1 MTEPAIT
8 PELVAKH
15 NLTPE
20 EYAHA
25 KEILGGRE
33 PSYTEL
39 GIFSV
44 MWSEHCSY
52 KNTRPLLKTFPTKSP
67 KILVGAGEE
76 NAGIIDIGDGL
87 AIAFKIESHNH
98 PSAVEPFQGAATGVG
113 GIVRDIFT
121 MGARPVCAVNSL
133 RFGPITKEIIPKN
146 GKNKSIESVQITQAG
161 KIHFGVEVIILSE
174 QQIAA
179 DVIAAVPTHIAKKYH
194 VVPVSKKKNSLTI
207 ALADPSDFATIDNLT
222 HLLQSELEIK
232 TSSPEEIEAAIKKY
246 YSGNSETNGVQN
258 QIANNRR
265 LFAEVVS
272 GIAHYGNCFGIPT
285 IAGEVYFD
293 KSYEGNPLVN
303 AFCLGVLRHEQIARG
318 AAKGIGN
325 PVFYVGP
332 ATGRDGLAGAA
343 FASKDLT
350 EESAEQQRGAVQ
362 VGDPFMEKL
371 VCEAC
376 LELLATGCVA
386 GIQDM
391 GAAGLTCST
400 CETAARAGTG
410 IEIELDKVPQR
421 APNMTSYEIML
432 SESQERMLI
441 IVHKGREA
449 EVKRIFDKWDLPWA
463 EVGFVTDTGRMVVRH
478 GGKIVADIP
487 AKKIADE
494 SPVYQRESSEP
505 EYLKAVRAFRLDG
518 IPDTKTPAD
527 DLKKLLAWPSI
538 ASKNWVYRQYDHQVR
553 DGSVV
558 LPGSDAAVIRIKS
571 DSLPVM
577 GGTGDSPVASGNL
590 PEASGRL
597 VAGQNRPVACS
608 TQIPEKLIAMTVDCN
623 GVYVYLD
630 PYEGAKAVVT
640 EACRNLACSGAVPLG
655 ATDNLN
661 MANPH
666 KPELFWQMRESVR
679 GLAEACKFFNAPV
692 TGGNCSL
699 YNQNPSGP
707 IDPTPTVAVVGIV
720 EKLEHV
726 TTQWFKDEGDAI
738 ILLGEIVDAND
749 PILGLG
755 GSAYL
760 QVIHGKKTGSPPRC
774 DLETAKTLHTTL
786 LGLIQSG
793 LVKSAHDCSD
803 GGLAVALAESCIS
816 QLIARETPRLI
827 GATIDLSKVGQA
839 SSLSEKETH
848 RQDACA
854 TMRLDAFLFGET
866 QSRVVI
872 SCKPLDTV
880 KVVERAKLM
889 GVPAIQI
896 GKVGGDKLTVKTT
909 SGEFSAPLI
918 ELHDAW
924 WNSIARA
931 MA

>member
-20 EYAHA
+20 EYANA
-25 KEILGGRE
+25 VEILGRTPG
-33 PSYTEL
+33 YTEL

-52 KNTRPLLKTFPTKSP
+52 KNTKPLLKTFPTKSP

-76 NAGIIDIGDGL
+76 NAGIIDIGDGI

-98 PSAVEPFQGAATGVG
+98 PSAVEPFQGATTGVG

-133 RFGPITKEIIPKN
+133 RFGPIT
-146 GKNKSIESVQITQAG
+146 SDV
-161 KIHFGVEVIILSE
+161 
-174 QQIAA
+174 AA
-179 DVIAAVPTHIAKKYH
+179 DV
-194 VVPVSKKKNSLTI
+194 
-207 ALADPSDFATIDNLT
+207 
-222 HLLQSELEIK
+222 
-232 TSSPEEIEAAIKKY
+232 SPLK
-246 YSGNSETNGVQN
+246 SNSENSQSRLTSAATNGEADAQLK
-258 QIANNRR
+258 NNRR
-265 LFAEVVS
+265 LFAGVVS

-285 IAGEVYFD
+285 VAGEVYFD
-293 KSYEGNPLVN
+293 KTYQGNPLVN
-303 AFCLGVLRHEQIARG
+303 AFCLGVLRHEQITRG
-318 AAKGIGN
+318 AAKGVGN

-343 FASKDLT
+343 FASQDLT

-386 GIQDM
+386 GMQDM

-400 CETAARAGTG
+400 CEMAARAGTG

-421 APNMTSYEIML
+421 AANMSSYELML

-441 IVHKGREA
+441 VVHKGREE
-449 EVKRIFDKWDLPWA
+449 EVKRIFDKWDLPWS
-463 EVGFVTDTGRMVVRH
+463 EIGIITDTGHMKVRH
-478 GGKIVADIP
+478 GGKLVVDIP
-487 AKKIADE
+487 ARKIADE
-494 SPVYQRESSEP
+494 SPVYQREAIEP
-505 EYLKAVRAFRLDG
+505 AYLKDVRAFRLDG
-518 IPDTKTPAD
+518 IADMTNATDATDT
-527 DLKKLLAWPSI
+527 LKRLLAWPSI

-558 LPGSDAAVIRIKS
+558 LPGSDAAVIRIKT

-577 GGTGDSPVASGNL
+577 SAELAAKVGDPKVS
-590 PEASGRL
+590 
-597 VAGQNRPVACS
+597 
-608 TQIPEKLIAMTVDCN
+608 EKLIAMTVDCN
-623 GVYVYLD
+623 GGYVYLD
-630 PYEGAKAVVT
+630 PYEGAKIAVA
-640 EACRNLACSGAVPLG
+640 EACRNLACSGALPLG

-661 MANPH
+661 MPSPL
-666 KPELFWQMRESVR
+666 KPELFWQIKESVR
-679 GLAEACKFFNAPV
+679 GLAEGCKAFNAPV

-699 YNQNPSGP
+699 YNQSPAGP
-707 IDPTPTVAVVGIV
+707 IDPTPTISVVGLI

-738 ILLGEIVDAND
+738 ILLGDAVEAT
-749 PILGLG
+749 PLQGLG

-760 QVIHGKKTGSPPRC
+760 QVIHGKKNGSPPRC
-774 DLETAKTLHTTL
+774 DLEVAKTLHTTL
-786 LGLIQSG
+786 IGLIQSG
-793 LVKSAHDCSD
+793 LVKSAHDCSE

-827 GATIDLSKVGQA
+827 GATIDLSGVAA
-839 SSLSEKETH
+839 SRQSAADQSEEQNAALS
-848 RQDACA
+848 RDAA
-854 TMRLDAFLFGET
+854 TVRLDALLFGET

-872 SCKPLDTV
+872 SCKALDAV

-889 GVPAIQI
+889 GVPAVQI
-896 GKVGGDKLTVKTT
+896 GKVGGDKLAVKTA
-909 SGEFSAPLI
+909 SGEFSAPLT
-918 ELHDAW
+918 ELHDPW

>member
-20 EYAHA
+20 EY
-25 KEILGGRE
+25 KKVLEILGRT

-76 NAGIIDIGDGL
+76 NAGIIDIGDDL

-121 MGARPVCAVNSL
+121 MGARPVCAINSL
-133 RFGPITKEIIPKN
+133 RFGPITEQSQN
-146 GKNKSIESVQITQAG
+146 GEDSK
-161 KIHFGVEVIILSE
+161 
-174 QQIAA
+174 AA
-179 DVIAAVPTHIAKKYH
+179 
-194 VVPVSKKKNSLTI
+194 
-207 ALADPSDFATIDNLT
+207 
-222 HLLQSELEIK
+222 
-232 TSSPEEIEAAIKKY
+232 
-246 YSGNSETNGVQN
+246 
-258 QIANNRR
+258 IANNKR
-265 LFAEVVS
+265 LFTGVVS

-285 IAGEVYFD
+285 IAGEIYFD

-303 AFCLGVLRHEQIARG
+303 AFCLGVLKHSQIARG

-376 LELLATGCVA
+376 LELLATGAVA

-400 CETAARAGTG
+400 CETAARASTG

-421 APNMTSYEIML
+421 VPNMSSYEIML

-441 IVHKGREA
+441 IVHKGRED

-463 EVGFVTDTGRMVVRH
+463 EIGFVTNTGRMVVKQH
-478 GGKIVADIP
+478 GQVVADIP

-494 SPVYQRESSEP
+494 SPVYQREAREP
-505 EYLKAVRAFRLDG
+505 EYLKETHAFRLDQ
-518 IPDTKTPAD
+518 IADTKTPAD

-538 ASKNWVYRQYDHQVR
+538 ASKNWVYRQYDHMVR

-558 LPGSDAAVIRIKS
+558 CPGSDAAVIRIKS
-571 DSLPVM
+571 DSLPDADN
-577 GGTGDSPVASGNL
+577 GTAPSV
-590 PEASGRL
+590 
-597 VAGQNRPVACS
+597 
-608 TQIPEKLIAMTVDCN
+608 PEKLIALTVDCN
-623 GVYVYLD
+623 GTYVYLD
-630 PYEGAKAVVT
+630 PYEGGKTAVA

-655 ATDNLN
+655 VTDNLN
-661 MANPH
+661 FGNPF
-666 KPELFWQMRESVR
+666 KPELFWQLKESVR
-679 GLAEACKFFNAPV
+679 GLAEACRAFNTPV

-699 YNQNPSGP
+699 YNQSPAGP
-707 IDPTPTVAVVGIV
+707 IDPTPTVAVVGII
-720 EKLEHV
+720 EKPEYV

-738 ILLGEIVDAND
+738 ILLGDIVDEKD
-749 PILGLG
+749 SLQGLG
-755 GSAYL
+755 GSAYVQL
-760 QVIHGKKTGSPPRC
+760 IHGKKTGTPPPC
-774 DLETAKTLHTTL
+774 DLETARTLHTTL

-793 LVKSAHDCSD
+793 LVKSAHDCSE
-803 GGLAVALAESCIS
+803 GGLTVCLAESCIS
-816 QLIARETPRLI
+816 HLAARETPRLI
-827 GATIDLSKVGQA
+827 GANVDLSSVA
-839 SSLSEKETH
+839 A
-848 RQDACA
+848 QDRGEDGS
-854 TMRLDAFLFGET
+854 TPQPFRLDALLFGET
-866 QSRVVI
+866 QSRVVVT
-872 SCKPLDTV
+872 CAPLDAV

-889 GVPAIQI
+889 GVPAAQI
-896 GKVGGDKLTVKTT
+896 GRVGGDTLAIKT
-909 SGEFSAPLI
+909 SAGEFSAPVAG
-918 ELHDAW
+918 LHDAW

>member
-25 KEILGGRE
+25 VEILGRT

-52 KNTRPLLKTFPTKSP
+52 KNTKPLLKTFPTKSP

-76 NAGIIDIGDGL
+76 NAGIIDIGDGI

-98 PSAVEPFQGAATGVG
+98 PSAVEPFQGATTGVG

-121 MGARPVCAVNSL
+121 MGARPVCAMNSL
-133 RFGPITKEIIPKN
+133 RFGPITAN
-146 GKNKSIESVQITQAG
+146 GSESDISNVKSE
-161 KIHFGVEVIILSE
+161 
-174 QQIAA
+174 
-179 DVIAAVPTHIAKKYH
+179 
-194 VVPVSKKKNSLTI
+194 
-207 ALADPSDFATIDNLT
+207 
-222 HLLQSELEIK
+222 
-232 TSSPEEIEAAIKKY
+232 
-246 YSGNSETNGVQN
+246 
-258 QIANNRR
+258 IANNRR
-265 LFAEVVS
+265 LFAGVVS

-285 IAGEVYFD
+285 VAGEVYFD
-293 KSYEGNPLVN
+293 KTYQGNPLVN
-303 AFCLGVLRHEQIARG
+303 AFCLGVLRHEQITRG
-318 AAKGIGN
+318 AAKGVGN

-343 FASKDLT
+343 FASQDLT

-386 GIQDM
+386 GMQDM

-400 CETAARAGTG
+400 CEMAARAGTG

-441 IVHKGREA
+441 VVHKGREE
-449 EVKRIFDKWDLPWA
+449 EVKRIFDKWDLPWS
-463 EVGFVTDTGRMVVRH
+463 EIGIITDTGHMKVRH
-478 GGKIVADIP
+478 GGKLVVDIP
-487 AKKIADE
+487 ARKIADE
-494 SPVYQRESSEP
+494 SPVYQREAVEP
-505 EYLKAVRAFRLDG
+505 AYLKDVRAFRLDAV
-518 IPDTKTPAD
+518 PETRDPKS
-527 DLKKLLAWPSI
+527 DLLKLLAWPSI

-558 LPGSDAAVIRIKS
+558 LPGSDAAVIRVKT

-577 GGTGDSPVASGNL
+577 SAELAAKVGDPKVS
-590 PEASGRL
+590 
-597 VAGQNRPVACS
+597 
-608 TQIPEKLIAMTVDCN
+608 EKLIAMTVDCN
-623 GVYVYLD
+623 GGYVYLD
-630 PYEGAKAVVT
+630 PYEGAKAAVA
-640 EACRNLACSGAVPLG
+640 EACRNLACSGALPLG

-661 MANPH
+661 MPSPL
-666 KPELFWQMRESVR
+666 KPELFWQIKESVR
-679 GLAEACKFFNAPV
+679 GLAEGCKAFNAPV

-699 YNQNPSGP
+699 YNQSPAGP
-707 IDPTPTVAVVGIV
+707 IDPTPTISVVGLID
-720 EKLEHV
+720 KPEHV

-738 ILLGEIVDAND
+738 ILLGDAVEAT
-749 PILGLG
+749 PLQGLG

-760 QVIHGKKTGSPPRC
+760 QVVHGKKNGSPPRC
-774 DLETAKTLHTTL
+774 DLEVAKTLHTTL
-786 LGLIQSG
+786 IGLIQSG
-793 LVKSAHDCSD
+793 LVKSAHDCSE

-816 QLIARETPRLI
+816 QLIARDTPRLM
-827 GATIDLSKVGQA
+827 GAQIDLSQIK
-839 SSLSEKETH
+839 
-848 RQDACA
+848 DI
-854 TMRLDAFLFGET
+854 RLDALLFGET
-866 QSRVVI
+866 QSRIVI
-872 SCKPLDTV
+872 SCKALDAV

-889 GVPAIQI
+889 GVPAVQI
-896 GKVGGDKLTVKTT
+896 GKVGGDQLTLKTAG
-909 SGEFSAPLI
+909 GEVSAPLT

>member
-1 MTEPAIT
+1 MQEPAIT
-8 PELVAKH
+8 PELVQKH
-15 NLTPE
+15 NLTPD
-20 EYAHA
+20 EYSKI
-25 KEILGGRE
+25 KEIIGRE
-33 PSYTEL
+33 PNYTEL

-76 NAGIIDIGDGL
+76 NAGIIDIGDNL

-121 MGARPVCAVNSL
+121 MGARPVCALNSL
-133 RFGPITKEIIPKN
+133 RFGPITEDGTAGEKVGKRESGN
-146 GKNKSIESVQITQAG
+146 GTQ
-161 KIHFGVEVIILSE
+161 
-174 QQIAA
+174 
-179 DVIAAVPTHIAKKYH
+179 
-194 VVPVSKKKNSLTI
+194 PVSQEVL
-207 ALADPSDFATIDNLT
+207 
-222 HLLQSELEIK
+222 
-232 TSSPEEIEAAIKKY
+232 
-246 YSGNSETNGVQN
+246 
-258 QIANNRR
+258 NNRR
-265 LFAEVVS
+265 LFAGVVN

-343 FASKDLT
+343 FASQDLT
-350 EESAEQQRGAVQ
+350 DESSQQQRGAVQ

-376 LELLATGCVA
+376 LELLATGAVA

-421 APNMTSYEIML
+421 APNMSSYEIML
-432 SESQERMLI
+432 SESQERMLV
-441 IVHKGREA
+441 IVHKGREE
-449 EVKRIFDKWDLPWA
+449 EVKRIFDKWDLPWS
-463 EVGFVTDTGRMVVRH
+463 EIGFVTDTGRMVVRQH
-478 GGKIVADIP
+478 GNIVVDLP
-487 AKKIADE
+487 AKKLADE
-494 SPVYQRESSEP
+494 APVYFRDAQEP
-505 EYLKAVRAFRLDG
+505 EYLKEVRAFRLDG
-518 IPDTKTPAD
+518 IADTKDPVAN
-527 DLKKLLAWPSI
+527 LKTLLAWPSI
-538 ASKNWVYRQYDHQVR
+538 ASKNWVYRQYDHMVR

-558 LPGSDAAVIRIKS
+558 CPGSDAAVIRIKS
-571 DSLPVM
+571 DSQ
-577 GGTGDSPVASGNL
+577 
-590 PEASGRL
+590 PESSN
-597 VAGQNRPVACS
+597 AGPTPDKYV
-608 TQIPEKLIAMTVDCN
+608 AMTVDCN

-630 PYEGAKAVVT
+630 PYEGGKAAVT
-640 EACRNLACSGAVPLG
+640 EACRNLACSGALPLG

-666 KPELFWQMRESVR
+666 KPELFWQIKESVR
-679 GLAEACKFFNAPV
+679 GLADGCKAFNAPV

-707 IDPTPTVAVVGIV
+707 IDPTPTVAVVGLV
-720 EKLEHV
+720 EKPEHI
-726 TTQWFKDEGDAI
+726 TTQWFKDEGDI
-738 ILLGEIVDAND
+738 IVLLGDVADAKD

-760 QVIHGKKTGSPPRC
+760 QVIQGKKTGSPPRC
-774 DLETAKTLHTTL
+774 DLDQAKTLHTTL

-816 QLIARETPRLI
+816 QQIARETPRLI
-827 GATIDLSKVGQA
+827 GANIDLTQVGQA
-839 SSLSEKETH
+839 SSLPHPAEGQN
-848 RQDACA
+848 RQDACPA
-854 TMRLDAFLFGET
+854 LRLDALLFGET
-866 QSRVVI
+866 QSRIVV
-872 SCKPLDTV
+872 SCKPLDAV
-880 KVVERAKLM
+880 KLIERAKLV
-889 GVPAIQI
+889 GVPAARI
-896 GKVGGDKLTVKTT
+896 GTVGGDRLVLKT
-909 SGEFSAPLI
+909 SAGEFSTPTAD
-918 ELHDAW
+918 LHDPW

-931 MA
+931 MS

>member
-1 MTEPAIT
+1 MTAPAIT

-25 KEILGGRE
+25 REILGGRE

-76 NAGIIDIGDGL
+76 NAGIIDIGDGI

-98 PSAVEPFQGAATGVG
+98 PSAVEPFQGATTGVG

-133 RFGPITKEIIPKN
+133 RFGPIVEDGPPSPPGEGEKV
-146 GKNKSIESVQITQAG
+146 SAAG
-161 KIHFGVEVIILSE
+161 
-174 QQIAA
+174 QTRA
-179 DVIAAVPTHIAKKYH
+179 
-194 VVPVSKKKNSLTI
+194 
-207 ALADPSDFATIDNLT
+207 PSDLSAAGIKNHPLPGGEGRGEGER
-222 HLLQSELEIK
+222 SPVAKGANLEI
-232 TSSPEEIEAAIKKY
+232 
-246 YSGNSETNGVQN
+246 GNRKSE
-258 QIANNRR
+258 IANNKR
-265 LFAEVVS
+265 LFAGVVS

-303 AFCLGVLRHEQIARG
+303 AFCLGVLRHEQITRG
-318 AAKGIGN
+318 AAKGVGN

-343 FASKDLT
+343 FASQDLT
-350 EESAEQQRGAVQ
+350 EASAEQQRGAVQ

-376 LELLATGCVA
+376 LELLATGAVS
-386 GIQDM
+386 GMQDM

-400 CETAARAGTG
+400 CEMAARAATG

-421 APNMTSYEIML
+421 APNMSSYEIML

-441 IVHKGREA
+441 VVHKGREE
-449 EVKRIFDKWDLPWA
+449 EVKRIFDKWDLPWS
-463 EVGFVTDTGRMVVRH
+463 EIGIITNTGHMVVRH
-478 GGKIVADIP
+478 GGKLIVDIP

-494 SPVYQRESSEP
+494 SPVYQRDAQEP
-505 EYLKAVRAFRLDG
+505 EYLKEVRAFRLDG
-518 IPDTKTPAD
+518 IADTQDATS

-538 ASKNWVYRQYDHQVR
+538 ASKNWVYRQYDQQVR

-558 LPGSDAAVIRIKS
+558 LPGSDAAVIRIKT

-577 GGTGDSPVASGNL
+577 STELAAKVGDATIS
-590 PEASGRL
+590 
-597 VAGQNRPVACS
+597 
-608 TQIPEKLIAMTVDCN
+608 EKLIAMTVDCN

-630 PYEGAKAVVT
+630 PYEGGKAAVT

-679 GLAEACKFFNAPV
+679 GLAEGCKAFNAPV

-707 IDPTPTVAVVGIV
+707 IDPTPTVAVVGLV
-720 EKLEHV
+720 EKPEHV

-738 ILLGEIVDAND
+738 ILLGEIVDQAD

-774 DLETAKTLHTTL
+774 ELETAKTLHTTL
-786 LGLIQSG
+786 FGLIQSG

-816 QLIARETPRLI
+816 QLIARDTPRLI
-827 GATIDLSKVGQA
+827 GATVDLSAIAASRQSAADQA
-839 SSLSEKETH
+839 PDKNAALS
-848 RQDACA
+848 RAAA
-854 TMRLDAFLFGET
+854 TVRLDALLFGET
-866 QSRVVI
+866 QSRIII
-872 SCKPLDTV
+872 SCKSLDAV

-889 GVPAIQI
+889 GVPAVRI
-896 GKVGGDKLTVKTT
+896 GKVGGDTLTMKITN
-909 SGEFSAPLI
+909 GEFSAPLTD
-918 ELHDAW
+918 LHDVW

-931 MA
+931 MV

>member
-20 EYAHA
+20 EYAHV
-25 KEILGGRE
+25 KQILGRE

-121 MGARPVCAVNSL
+121 MGARPICSVNSL
-133 RFGPITKEIIPKN
+133 RFGPITDDKSEIRNPK
-146 GKNKSIESVQITQAG
+146 S
-161 KIHFGVEVIILSE
+161 EV
-174 QQIAA
+174 
-179 DVIAAVPTHIAKKYH
+179 
-194 VVPVSKKKNSLTI
+194 
-207 ALADPSDFATIDNLT
+207 
-222 HLLQSELEIK
+222 
-232 TSSPEEIEAAIKKY
+232 
-246 YSGNSETNGVQN
+246 
-258 QIANNRR
+258 ANNRR
-265 LFAEVVS
+265 LFAGVVA

-343 FASKDLT
+343 FASQDLT

-376 LELLATGCVA
+376 LELLATGAVA

-400 CETAARAGTG
+400 CETASRAGTG

-421 APNMTSYEIML
+421 APNMSSYEIML

-441 IVHKGREA
+441 IVHKGREE

-463 EVGFVTDTGRMVVRH
+463 EIGFVTDTGRMVVKHH
-478 GGKIVADIP
+478 GKVVADIP

-494 SPVYQRESSEP
+494 SPVYQREAREP
-505 EYLKAVRAFRLDG
+505 AYLAEVRAFRLDG
-518 IPDTKTPAD
+518 LS
-527 DLKKLLAWPSI
+527 DLSDSTAQYDALKRLLAWPTI
-538 ASKNWVYRQYDHQVR
+538 ASKNWVYRQYDHMVR

-558 LPGSDAAVIRIKS
+558 CPGSDAAVLRIKG
-571 DSLPVM
+571 DSLPELN
-577 GGTGDSPVASGNL
+577 GKATAD
-590 PEASGRL
+590 
-597 VAGQNRPVACS
+597 
-608 TQIPEKLIAMTVDCN
+608 KLIALTVDCN
-623 GVYVYLD
+623 GAYVYLD
-630 PYEGAKAVVT
+630 PYEGAKAAMA
-640 EACRNLACSGAVPLG
+640 EACRNLACSGAIPLG
-655 ATDNLN
+655 TTDNLN
-661 MANPH
+661 MPSPM
-666 KPELFWQMRESVR
+666 KPELFWQIKESVR
-679 GLAEACKFFNAPV
+679 GLAEACRAFNAPV

-699 YNQNPSGP
+699 YNQSPAGP
-707 IDPTPTVAVVGIV
+707 IDPTPTVAVVGMI
-720 EKLEHV
+720 EKPEHV

-738 ILLGEIVDAND
+738 ILLGEPVDRAD
-749 PILGLG
+749 PLQGLG

-760 QVIHGKKTGSPPRC
+760 QVLHGQKNGSPPRC

-786 LGLIQSG
+786 LGLIQAGSI
-793 LVKSAHDCSD
+793 KSAHDCSE
-803 GGLAVALAESCIS
+803 GGLAVCLAESCIS
-816 QLIARETPRLI
+816 QLVARETPRLI
-827 GATIDLSKVGQA
+827 GATVDLSTVGQA
-839 SSLSEKETH
+839 SSLSETSTQAEDGD
-848 RQDACA
+848 RRDACP
-854 TMRLDAFLFGET
+854 TRLDVLLFGET
-866 QSRVVI
+866 QNRVVI
-872 SCKPLDTV
+872 TCTALDAV
-880 KVVERAKLM
+880 KIVERAKLL
-889 GVPAIQI
+889 GVPAARI
-896 GKVGGDKLTVKTT
+896 GTVGGDKLTLKTRA
-909 SGEFSAPLI
+909 GEVSAPVG
-918 ELHDAW
+918 ELHDLW

>member
-15 NLTPE
+15 NLTPD

-25 KEILGGRE
+25 KQILGRE

-52 KNTRPLLKTFPTKSP
+52 KNTRPLLKTFPTKSK

-121 MGARPVCAVNSL
+121 MGARPICSMNSL
-133 RFGPITKEIIPKN
+133 RFGPIVN
-146 GKNKSIESVQITQAG
+146 DV
-161 KIHFGVEVIILSE
+161 
-174 QQIAA
+174 AA
-179 DVIAAVPTHIAKKYH
+179 DVSPLTSNSGKDQSRLTSAATE
-194 VVPVSKKKNSLTI
+194 KNG
-207 ALADPSDFATIDNLT
+207 A
-222 HLLQSELEIK
+222 QS
-232 TSSPEEIEAAIKKY
+232 
-246 YSGNSETNGVQN
+246 
-258 QIANNRR
+258 QIANNKR
-265 LFAEVVS
+265 LFAGVVA

-343 FASKDLT
+343 FASQDLT

-376 LELLATGCVA
+376 LELLATGAVA

-421 APNMTSYEIML
+421 APNMTSYDLML

-441 IVHKGREA
+441 IVHKGREE
-449 EVKRIFDKWDLPWA
+449 EVKRIFDKWDLPWS
-463 EVGFVTDTGRMVVRH
+463 EIGMVTDTGRMVVKH
-478 GGKIVADIP
+478 HSQVVADIP

-494 SPVYQRESSEP
+494 SPVYQRDSKEP

-518 IPDTKTPAD
+518 IADSKDPAAE
-527 DLKKLLAWPSI
+527 LKKLLAWPTI
-538 ASKNWVYRQYDHQVR
+538 ASKNWVYRQYDHMVR

-558 LPGSDAAVIRIKS
+558 CPGSDAAVLRIKA
-571 DSLPVM
+571 DSLPEV
-577 GGTGDSPVASGNL
+577 GQASSLSHSSADEKAGD
-590 PEASGRL
+590 R
-597 VAGQNRPVACS
+597 QDACP
-608 TQIPEKLIAMTVDCN
+608 TPEKLIALTADGN
-623 GVYVYLD
+623 GAYVYLD
-630 PYEGAKAVVT
+630 PYEGAKIVMA

-655 ATDNLN
+655 TTDNLN
-661 MANPH
+661 MPSPM
-666 KPELFWQMRESVR
+666 KPELFWQMKESVR
-679 GLAEACKFFNAPV
+679 GLADACKAFNAPI

-699 YNQNPSGP
+699 YNQSPNGP
-707 IDPTPTVAVVGIV
+707 IDPTPTVVVVGLI
-720 EKLEHV
+720 ERPEYV
-726 TTQWFKDEGDAI
+726 TTQWFKEEGDAI
-738 ILLGEIVDAND
+738 VLLGDIADKND
-749 PILGLG
+749 PLLGLG

-760 QVIHGKKTGSPPRC
+760 QVIHGQKNGAPPRC
-774 DLETAKTLHTTL
+774 DLEPARTLHTTL

-793 LVKSAHDCSD
+793 LVKSAHDCSE
-803 GGLAVALAESCIS
+803 GGLAVCLAESCIS
-816 QLIARETPRLI
+816 RLVARETPQLI
-827 GATIDLSKVGQA
+827 GATVDLSQLPSSGMTQA
-839 SSLSEKETH
+839 QVQKAFEEIVSPSNIQKILDSPIEIDSAALEKLAAKKQITSY
-848 RQDACA
+848 
-854 TMRLDAFLFGET
+854 RLDALLFGET

-872 SCKPLDTV
+872 TCKPLDVV
-880 KVVERAKLM
+880 KVVERARLM
-889 GVPAIQI
+889 GVPAAQI
-896 GKVGGDKLTVKTT
+896 GKVGGDKLAVKTT
-909 SGEFSAPLI
+909 AGEFGVPVA
-918 ELHDAW
+918 ELHDLW

>member
-20 EYAHA
+20 EYAHV
-25 KEILGGRE
+25 KEILGRE

-52 KNTRPLLKTFPTKSP
+52 KNTRPLLKTFPTKSK

-121 MGARPVCAVNSL
+121 MGARPICSVNSL
-133 RFGPITKEIIPKN
+133 RFGPITDDRPPHPGPLPPLGGEGEAIGAN
-146 GKNKSIESVQITQAG
+146 GKTRTNPATT
-161 KIHFGVEVIILSE
+161 
-174 QQIAA
+174 AA
-179 DVIAAVPTHIAKKYH
+179 DSEIANQK
-194 VVPVSKKKNSLTI
+194 S
-207 ALADPSDFATIDNLT
+207 
-222 HLLQSELEIK
+222 
-232 TSSPEEIEAAIKKY
+232 
-246 YSGNSETNGVQN
+246 
-258 QIANNRR
+258 QIANNKR
-265 LFAEVVS
+265 LFAGVVA

-285 IAGEVYFD
+285 VAGEVYFD

-332 ATGRDGLAGAA
+332 ATGRDGLAGAS
-343 FASKDLT
+343 FASQDLT

-376 LELLATGCVA
+376 LELLATGAVA

-421 APNMTSYEIML
+421 APNMTSYDLML

-441 IVHKGREA
+441 IVHKGREE
-449 EVKRIFDKWDLPWA
+449 EVKRIFDKWDLPWS
-463 EVGFVTDTGRMVVRH
+463 EIGFVTDTGRMVVKQH
-478 GGKIVADIP
+478 GKVVADIP

-494 SPVYQRESSEP
+494 SPVYQRESQEP

-518 IPDTKTPAD
+518 IPDTQDAKTN
-527 DLKKLLAWPSI
+527 LLKLLAWPTI
-538 ASKNWVYRQYDHQVR
+538 ASKNWVYRQYDHMVR

-558 LPGSDAAVIRIKS
+558 CPGSDAAVIRIKA
-571 DSLPVM
+571 DSLPDLV
-577 GGTGDSPVASGNL
+577 GRESPRTLFSESLGST
-590 PEASGRL
+590 ES
-597 VAGQNRPVACS
+597 RP
-608 TQIPEKLIAMTVDCN
+608 TIPEKFIAISVDGN
-623 GVYVYLD
+623 GAYVYLD
-630 PYEGAKAVVT
+630 PYEGGKIVVT
-640 EACRNLACSGAVPLG
+640 EVARNLACSGAVPLG
-655 ATDNLN
+655 VTDNLN
-661 MANPH
+661 FGNPF
-666 KPELFWQMRESVR
+666 KPELFWQLKESVR
-679 GLAEACKFFNAPV
+679 GLADACKAFNAPI

-699 YNQNPSGP
+699 YNQSPVGP
-707 IDPTPTVAVVGIV
+707 IDPTPTVAIVGII
-720 EKLEHV
+720 EKPEYV
-726 TTQWFKDEGDAI
+726 TTQWFKEEGDAI
-738 ILLGEIVDAND
+738 ILLGDVVDAND
-749 PILGLG
+749 PLQGLG

-760 QVIHGKKTGSPPRC
+760 QVVHGKKTGTPPRC
-774 DLETAKTLHTTL
+774 DLETARTLHTTL

-793 LVKSAHDCSD
+793 LVKSAHDCSE
-803 GGLAVALAESCIS
+803 GGLAVCLAESCIS
-816 QLIARETPRLI
+816 QLVARETPRLI
-827 GATIDLSKVGQA
+827 GAMVDLSLVGRE
-839 SSLSEKETH
+839 SSRAQKSEGEEKAGLDGVSPH
-848 RQDACA
+848 RIDA
-854 TMRLDAFLFGET
+854 LLFGET

-872 SCKPLDTV
+872 TCNSLDAV

-889 GVPAIQI
+889 GVPAVRI
-896 GKVGGDKLTVKTT
+896 GTVGGDQLTIKTT
-909 SGEFSAPLI
+909 GGEFGAPAV

-931 MA
+931 MD

>member
-20 EYAHA
+20 EYQ
-25 KEILGGRE
+25 KLLDVLGGRT

-121 MGARPVCAVNSL
+121 MGARPVCAINSL
-133 RFGPITKEIIPKN
+133 RFGPITEEGTATGN
-146 GKNKSIESVQITQAG
+146 GNGAAQTEGHAASLRESSLPGAG
-161 KIHFGVEVIILSE
+161 N
-174 QQIAA
+174 AA
-179 DVIAAVPTHIAKKYH
+179 PPATDSRSANT
-194 VVPVSKKKNSLTI
+194 NS
-207 ALADPSDFATIDNLT
+207 
-222 HLLQSELEIK
+222 
-232 TSSPEEIEAAIKKY
+232 
-246 YSGNSETNGVQN
+246 
-258 QIANNRR
+258 QIANNKR
-265 LFAEVVS
+265 LFAGVVS

-303 AFCLGVLRHEQIARG
+303 AFCLGVLKHSQIARG
-318 AAKGIGN
+318 AARGIGN

-343 FASKDLT
+343 FASQDLT

-376 LELLATGCVA
+376 LELLATGAVA

-421 APNMTSYEIML
+421 VPNMSSYEIML

-441 IVHKGREA
+441 IVHKGRED

-478 GGKIVADIP
+478 HGKIVADIP

-494 SPVYQRESSEP
+494 SPVYQRESREP
-505 EYLKAVRAFRLDG
+505 AYLQEVQSFRLDG
-518 IPDTKTPAD
+518 IADTKNPGD
-527 DLKKLLAWPSI
+527 DLKKLLSWPSI
-538 ASKNWVYRQYDHQVR
+538 ASKNWVYRQYDHMVR

-558 LPGSDAAVIRIKS
+558 CPGSDAAVVRIKS
-571 DSLPVM
+571 DSLPDKD
-577 GGTGDSPVASGNL
+577 TGAAAS
-590 PEASGRL
+590 
-597 VAGQNRPVACS
+597 VV
-608 TQIPEKLIAMTVDCN
+608 EKLIAMTVDCN
-623 GVYVYLD
+623 GAYVYLD
-630 PYEGAKAVVT
+630 PYEGGKAAVT
-640 EACRNLACSGAVPLG
+640 EACRNLACSGAAPLG
-655 ATDNLN
+655 VTDNLN
-661 MANPH
+661 FGNPL
-666 KPELFWQMRESVR
+666 KPELFWQLKESVR
-679 GLAEACKFFNAPV
+679 GLAEACRAFNAPV

-699 YNQNPSGP
+699 YNQSPAGP
-707 IDPTPTVAVVGIV
+707 IDPTPTVAVVGLI
-720 EKLEHV
+720 EKPEYV
-726 TTQWFKDEGDAI
+726 TTQWFKDAGDAI
-738 ILLGEIVDAND
+738 VLLGEPVDLSD
-749 PILGLG
+749 PLHGLG

-760 QVIHGKKTGSPPRC
+760 QALHGKKTGAPPRC

-793 LVKSAHDCSD
+793 LIKSAHDCSE
-803 GGLAVALAESCIS
+803 GGLAVCLAESCIS
-816 QLIARETPRLI
+816 QLAGRETPGLI
-827 GATIDLSKVGQA
+827 GAQIDLFPLLTPDRPV
-839 SSLSEKETH
+839 
-848 RQDACA
+848 RVDA
-854 TMRLDAFLFGET
+854 LLFGET
-866 QSRVVI
+866 QSRVVV
-872 SCKPLDTV
+872 SCAALDAV

-889 GVPAIQI
+889 GVPAAQI
-896 GKVGGDKLTVKTT
+896 GRVGGDQLSIKM
-909 SGEFSAPLI
+909 GEREFSAPPAS
-918 ELHDAW
+918 LHDGW
-924 WNSIARA
+924 WNSIAWA